1 MKYVQIFICLKIKK
15 YGFEIVKPKEF
26 MLLLKEAGYDR
37 NVINAQ
43 LKELIK
49 QNKVLEGFEK

>member
-1 MKYVQIFICLKIKK
+1 LFKNKK

-37 NVINAQ
+37 NVINA
-43 LKELIK
+43 
-49 QNKVLEGFEK
+49 